1 MPDLEIIEK
10 RLTTFLADLEN
21 LKKHKNVTIEEVK
34 IDKDL
39 EWILERGIYLLI
51 QNLFDILAHIVA
63 ADFKE
68 NWDYYTDIAE
78 ILAKNKIISKEDEQ
92 ILIQMAGFRNR
103 LTHEYLSLDTNILVD
118 IVNNRLSDFSKFL
131 LIIKN
136 YCNI

>member
-10 RLTTFLADLEN
+10 HLTTFLADLEN
-21 LKKHKNVTIEEVK
+21 LQKHKNITIEEVK
-34 IDKDL
+34 RDKDL
-39 EWILERGIYLLI
+39 QWILERGIYLLI
-51 QNLFDILAHIVA
+51 QNLFDVLAHIVA

-78 ILAKNKIISKEDEQ
+78 ILFKNKVISKEDEQ
-92 ILIQMAGFRNR
+92 ILKQMAGFRNR
-103 LTHEYLSLDTNILVD
+103 LAHEYLSLDTEILVD
-118 IVNNRLSDFSKFL
+118 IVNNRLSDFSKFM

>member
-10 RLTTFLADLEN
+10 HLTTFLANLEN
-21 LKKHKNVTIEEVK
+21 LQKHKNITIEEVK
-34 IDKDL
+34 RDKDL
-39 EWILERGIYLLI
+39 QWILERGIYLLI
-51 QNLFDILAHIVA
+51 QNLFDVLAHIVA

-78 ILAKNKIISKEDEQ
+78 ILFKNKVISKEDEQ
-92 ILIQMAGFRNR
+92 ILKQMAGFRNR
-103 LTHEYLSLDTNILVD
+103 LAHEYLSLDTEILVD
-118 IVNNRLSDFSKFL
+118 IVNNRLSDFSKFM